1 MYIKFLDSK
10 TPIECLVKQI
20 APNIVELRFADEI
33 VENTSGFRA
42 YLDKKCEYDIG
53 GNSYIDFTTMYRNDE
68 TTLANN
74 GYQLSNDGS
83 EYVEPIPVVNF
94 GTNGGGVLD
103 GAVMQEVNKYEDL
116 IVPTPIPNENYEF
129 TGWSPE
135 IPLSGEITENIS
147 FNAIFKSTL
156 PEPEPEPTVEERVT
170 ALEEQ
175 NAVLEECLLEMS
187 EVVYA

>member
-53 GNSYIDFTTMYRNDE
+53 GNSYIDFTTIYRNDE

-74 GYQLSNDGS
+74 GYQFSNDGS

-94 GTNGGGVLD
+94 YTNGGGVLD
-103 GAVMQEVNKYEDL
+103 GVVMQEVNTYEDL

-129 TGWSPE
+129 SGWSPE
-135 IPLSGEITENIS
+135 IPLSGEITGDTS
-147 FNAIFKSTL
+147 FNAVFTSTL
-156 PEPEPEPTVEERVT
+156 PQPDPEPTWEERVT
-170 ALEEQ
+170 
-175 NAVLEECLLEMS
+175 VLEKDVQSINDTIIGGVAS
-187 EVVYA
+187 E